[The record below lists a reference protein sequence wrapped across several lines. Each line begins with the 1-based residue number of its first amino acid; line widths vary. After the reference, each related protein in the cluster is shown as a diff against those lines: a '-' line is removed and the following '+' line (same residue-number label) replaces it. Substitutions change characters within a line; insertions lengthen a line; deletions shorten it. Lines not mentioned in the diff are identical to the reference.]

1 MAYKILDVSEW
12 QPSID
17 YAKVAK
23 NVDGVILRCGVTLW
37 GKQNTAKDNCFEK
50 HYTGFKAAGVPV
62 GAYYYSAAD
71 SVTVAKREAE
81 FCLSLLKGKQ
91 FELPIYYDVECED
104 RMGKVSRETL
114 TEICIAFCEALENAG
129 YFVGVYANTNYF
141 RNKLNYS
148 ELVKRYTL
156 WLADYRG
163 EKADKTMKRDIWQY
177 TSTGKVDGISGNVDL
192 NECYRD
198 FAKEIK
204 AAGLNGYTKAQTAP
218 EKTVAELAQEVLAG
232 VWGNGADREKRLSA
246 AGHDYDKVQAKVNE
260 ILNAQKKKPIEKG
273 SRVRVKQGAKSYEG
287 ATVHSFVYNNV
298 YIVDELKGKRAVLDL
313 KGICTAFKVDDL
325 IRV

>member
-1 MAYKILDVSEW
+1 MTYKILDVSEW

-17 YAKVAK
+17 YATVAK

-37 GKQNTAKDNCFEK
+37 GKQNPAKDNCFEK
-50 HYTGFKAAGVPV
+50 HYTGFKSAGVPV

-71 SVTVAKREAE
+71 SVAVAKREAD
-81 FCLSLLKGKQ
+81 FCLSLLEGKQ

-104 RMGKVSRETL
+104 RMAKVSRETL
-114 TEICIAFCEALENAG
+114 TEICVEFCETLENAG

-141 RNKLNYS
+141 QNKLDHAK
-148 ELVKRYTL
+148 LAKLYTL

-163 EKADKTMKRDIWQY
+163 DNANQTLKRDIWQY

-204 AAGLNGYTKAQTAP
+204 AAGLNGYTKAKQ
-218 EKTVAELAQEVLAG
+218 KTVDELAQEVLAG
-232 VWGNGADREKRLSA
+232 VWGNGADRKKRLTA

-260 ILNAQKKKPIEKG
+260 ILSAPKKKSIDEIAREVIAGKWG
-273 SRVRVKQGAKSYEG
+273 NGKERTQKLTVAGYDAKKVQARV
-287 ATVHSFVYNNV
+287 N
-298 YIVDELKGKRAVLDL
+298 ELL
-313 KGICTAFKVDDL
+313 
-325 IRV
+325 